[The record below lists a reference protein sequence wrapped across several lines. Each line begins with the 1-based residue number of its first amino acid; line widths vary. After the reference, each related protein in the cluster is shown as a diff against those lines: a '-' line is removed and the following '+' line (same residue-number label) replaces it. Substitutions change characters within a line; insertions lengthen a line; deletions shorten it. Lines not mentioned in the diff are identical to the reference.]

1 MPFRQHPLMK
11 SDALFSDPSRPE
23 SFAVAY
29 TDGGARGNPGPSG
42 FGVYITD
49 NKGRKLAELSQYL
62 GHQTNNVAEYSGL
75 LAALEWAV
83 QNGQRTMQ
91 VVSDSELMVK
101 QIRGVYKVNNSQL
114 QELHAKAKR
123 LIGQLD
129 WFDIRHVLRGQNQ
142 NADRLANEAMDKGSG
157 KSSSAS
163 SSSEKATVNST
174 GVLHGV
180 VRDGK
185 VELLN
190 GELAEG
196 TKVLVRKA

>member
-11 SDALFSDPSRPE
+11 SDALFSESRPE
-23 SFAVAY
+23 SFIIAY

-42 FGVYITD
+42 FGVHVTD
-49 NKGRKLAELSQYL
+49 NKGKKLAELSQYL

-75 LAALEWAV
+75 LAALEWALEHGHRSV
-83 QNGQRTMQ
+83 Q

-101 QIRGVYKVNNSQL
+101 QIRGVYKVSNSTL
-114 QELHAKAKR
+114 QELHARAR
-123 LIGQLD
+123 MLISQLD

-157 KSSSAS
+157 KAS
-163 SSSEKATVNST
+163 SSSST
-174 GVLHGV
+174 TASPNPSGVLHGI

-185 VELLN
+185 IELLE
-190 GELAEG
+190 GSLPEG
-196 TKVLVRKA
+196 TKVLIRKS

>member
-1 MPFRQHPLMK
+1 
-11 SDALFSDPSRPE
+11 
-23 SFAVAY
+23 
-29 TDGGARGNPGPSG
+29 
-42 FGVYITD
+42 
-49 NKGRKLAELSQYL
+49 
-62 GHQTNNVAEYSGL
+62 VAEYSGL

-83 QNGQRTMQ
+83 QNGQHSLQ
-91 VVSDSELMVK
+91 AVSDSELMVK

-114 QELHAKAKR
+114 QDLHAKAKK
-123 LIGQLD
+123 LIAQLD

-157 KSSSAS
+157 KSSSS
-163 SSSEKATVNST
+163 SPPAGTNST

-185 VELLN
+185 VELLD
-190 GELAEG
+190 GELPEG

>member
-1 MPFRQHPLMK
+1 MK

-23 SFAVAY
+23 LFAVAY

-49 NKGRKLAELSQYL
+49 NKGKMLAEFSQYL

-83 QNGQRTMQ
+83 QNGHRALQ

-114 QELHAKAKR
+114 QTLHAKAKK
-123 LIGQLD
+123 LIAQLD
-129 WFDIRHVLRGQNQ
+129 WFDIRHVLRGQNKD
-142 NADRLANEAMDKGSG
+142 ADRLANEAMDKGSG
-157 KSSSAS
+157 KSSSTS
-163 SSSEKATVNST
+163 STPATNSS
-174 GVLHGV
+174 GVLHGI
-180 VRDGK
+180 VRGGK
-185 VELLN
+185 IEFMEGSLP
-190 GELAEG
+190 EG
-196 TKVLVRKA
+196 TKVLIRKT

>member
-49 NKGRKLAELSQYL
+49 NKGKKLAELSHYL

-83 QNGQRTMQ
+83 QNGQGAMQ

-114 QELHAKAKR
+114 QELHAKAKK
-123 LIGQLD
+123 LIAQLD

-142 NADRLANEAMDKGSG
+142 NADRLANAAMDKGSG
-157 KSSSAS
+157 KSSPVVTG
-163 SSSEKATVNST
+163 EKATVNST

-180 VRDGK
+180 IRDGK

-190 GELAEG
+190 GELPEG
-196 TKVLVRKA
+196 TKVLIRKA

>member
-1 MPFRQHPLMK
+1 MK

-49 NKGRKLAELSQYL
+49 NKGKKLAELSQYL

-83 QNGQRTMQ
+83 QNGQRSLQ
-91 VVSDSELMVK
+91 AVSDSELMVK

-114 QELHAKAKR
+114 QELHAKAKK
-123 LIGQLD
+123 LISQLD

-157 KSSSAS
+157 RTSAP
-163 SSSEKATVNST
+163 SSERAATTYST

-185 VELLN
+185 IELLD
-190 GELAEG
+190 GEMPEG

>member
-11 SDALFSDPSRPE
+11 SDALFSDPTRPD

-49 NKGRKLAELSQYL
+49 NKGKKLAELSHYL

-83 QNGQRTMQ
+83 QHQQKALQ

-114 QELHAKAKR
+114 QELHSKAKK
-123 LIGQLD
+123 LIAQLD

-157 KSSSAS
+157 KSSSTPNG
-163 SSSEKATVNST
+163 ERATVNST
-174 GVLHGV
+174 GVLHGI

-190 GELAEG
+190 GELPEG